1 MAVTARQA
9 RLHPAWIAAGVA
21 FVALLCAAGFR
32 AAPGVLMVPL
42 QEEFGWSRGLVSL
55 AVGVNLVLFGL
66 TAPFAAALMERFG
79 VRAVVSVALLLIA
92 AGSGLSVGV
101 TSSWQLVLL
110 WGVLIGLGT
119 GSMALVFAATVANR
133 WFVRRRGLVMGVLT
147 AASATG
153 QLVFLPVVAW
163 MSERSGWRAASLVVS
178 AAALAVIP
186 LVQLRL
192 RDGPA
197 ELGVAPYGA
206 PADPPMDGPGADPP
220 ADHPADPPVDTRRL
234 PSRPSATLPVRGP
247 RSTVGRGF
255 ERGQVRG
262 SSHGTDGR
270 SNRGIDADRGP
281 EGPARRALTTL
292 AVAARTRTFWAL
304 AVGFAICGASTNGLI
319 ATHFIPSAH
328 DHGMPET
335 TAAGLLAVVGVFDIV
350 GTVAS
355 GWLTDKVNP
364 RLLLAAYYSLRG
376 AGLLMLP
383 ALLSDSLHPSIIVFV
398 VVYGLDWVATVP
410 PTAALCREAFG
421 EAGSVVFGWVFA
433 AHQIGAAVVSVGA
446 GVIRDTTG
454 QYTTAWVGAACLCLV
469 AAFVS
474 TRVGRPVEP
483 VSP

>member
-1 MAVTARQA
+1 MVATARGA
-9 RLHPAWIAAGVA
+9 RLHPAWVAAGVA

-42 QEEFGWSRGLVSL
+42 EEEFGWSRGVVSL
-55 AVGVNLVLFGL
+55 AVGVNLVLFGV

-79 VRAVVSVALLLIA
+79 VRAVTSVALGLIA
-92 AGSGLSVGV
+92 AGSGLSVAV
-101 TSSWQLVLL
+101 TGSWQLVLL

-119 GSMALVFAATVANR
+119 GSMALVFAAIVANR

-153 QLVFLPVVAW
+153 QLIFLPVLAW
-163 MSERSGWRAASLVVS
+163 MSEGSGWRSASLVVA

-186 LVQLRL
+186 LVLLRL
-192 RDGPA
+192 PNGPA
-197 ELGVAPYGA
+197 DLGVAPYGA
-206 PADPPMDGPGADPP
+206 PAGTPVAPGDPMAAPGA
-220 ADHPADPPVDTRRL
+220 
-234 PSRPSATLPVRGP
+234 GP
-247 RSTVGRGF
+247 
-255 ERGQVRG
+255 
-262 SSHGTDGR
+262 
-270 SNRGIDADRGP
+270 
-281 EGPARRALTTL
+281 GPARRAVATL
-292 AVAARTRTFWAL
+292 AEAARTRTFWAL

-383 ALLSDSLHPSIIVFV
+383 GLLSDSLHPSIIAFV
-398 VVYGLDWVATVP
+398 VVHGLDWVATVP
-410 PTAALCREAFG
+410 PTAALCREVFG

-446 GVIRDTTG
+446 GVVRDVTG
-454 QYTTAWVGAACLCLV
+454 QYTVAWVGAACLCLV
-469 AAFVS
+469 AAFAS
-474 TRVGRPVEP
+474 SRVGRPAGAL
-483 VSP
+483 SP

>member
-1 MAVTARQA
+1 MVATTRGA
-9 RLHPAWIAAGVA
+9 RLHPAWVAAGVA

-79 VRAVVSVALLLIA
+79 VRAVTSVALLLIA

-119 GSMALVFAATVANR
+119 GSMALVFAAIVANR

-153 QLVFLPVVAW
+153 QLVFLPVVAL
-163 MSERSGWRAASLVVS
+163 MSERSGWRSASLVVA

-186 LVQLRL
+186 LVLLRL
-192 RDGPA
+192 RDSPA

-206 PADPPMDGPGADPP
+206 PTGL
-220 ADHPADPPVDTRRL
+220 PVDSPGTVTW
-234 PSRPSATLPVRGP
+234 PSATLPVRGP
-247 RSTVGRGF
+247 TSGTFGPS
-255 ERGQVRG
+255 ERGTPG
-262 SSHGTDGR
+262 
-270 SNRGIDADRGP
+270 A
-281 EGPARRALTTL
+281 ARRAVEILGE
-292 AVAARTRTFWAL
+292 AARTRTFWAL
-304 AVGFAICGASTNGLI
+304 AGGFAICGASTNGLI

-376 AGLLMLP
+376 AGLVMLP
-383 ALLSDSLHPSIIVFV
+383 GLLSDSLHPSMIAFV

-421 EAGSVVFGWVFA
+421 AAGSVVFGWVFA

-454 QYTTAWVGAACLCLV
+454 QYTMAWVGAACLCLV
-469 AAFVS
+469 AAFAS
-474 TRVGRPVEP
+474 TRVGRAGEP